1 MQVLPMI
8 SVIAI
13 LMVVSIGISP
23 VHAIGFSFSESN
35 FLFKV
40 QNVIE
45 DIRIIVASPSDKIT
59 LIKEFALEK
68 QAIIDTKT
76 INGEKVPL
84 DIEERRL
91 ELIDKSDNIEE
102 SVDVITQLKNELNQ
116 LGEMNEIR
124 ILYSQFEDCK
134 INCTDQQLLDFN
146 EKVNALD
153 SWNNKCQGTFNIDD
167 YDYSMNSY
175 DKLSSK
181 CPDLY
186 KFSKNHLK
194 SVVNDD

>member
-1 MQVLPMI
+1 
-8 SVIAI
+8 
-13 LMVVSIGISP
+13 MVVSIGISP

-153 SWNNKCQGTFNIDD
+153 SWNNKCQGTFDIDD

>member
-102 SVDVITQLKNELNQ
+102 SVDVITQFKNELNQ

-153 SWNNKCQGTFNIDD
+153 SWNNKCQGTFDIDD

>member
-1 MQVLPMI
+1 MI

>member
-23 VHAIGFSFSESN
+23 VYAYGFSFSESN

-45 DIRIIVASPSDKIT
+45 DIRINLASPPDKIT
-59 LIKEFALEK
+59 LIKEFALDK
-68 QAIIDTKT
+68 QTIIDTKT

-91 ELIDKSDNIEE
+91 ELIDKSDNIAE

-153 SWNNKCQGTFNIDD
+153 SWNNKCQGTFDIDD
-167 YDYSMNSY
+167 YDYSMNAF

-194 SVVNDD
+194 SVVNEN

>member
-1 MQVLPMI
+1 MQVIPMI
-8 SVIAI
+8 SVIATLLI
-13 LMVVSIGISP
+13 VSIGISP
-23 VHAIGFSFSESN
+23 VYAYGFSFSESN

-45 DIRIIVASPSDKIT
+45 DIRINLASPPDKIT

-91 ELIDKSDNIEE
+91 ELIDKSDNIAE
-102 SVDVITQLKNELNQ
+102 SVDVITQFKNELNQ

-153 SWNNKCQGTFNIDD
+153 SWNNKCQGTFEIDD
-167 YDYSMNSY
+167 YDYSMNAF

-194 SVVNDD
+194 SVVNEN

>member
-1 MQVLPMI
+1 MI

-153 SWNNKCQGTFNIDD
+153 SWNNKCQGTFDIDD

>member
-23 VHAIGFSFSESN
+23 VYAYGFSFSESN

-45 DIRIIVASPSDKIT
+45 DIRINLASPPDKIT

-91 ELIDKSDNIEE
+91 ELIDKSDNIAE

-153 SWNNKCQGTFNIDD
+153 SWNNKCQGTFDIDD
-167 YDYSMNSY
+167 YDYSMNAF

-194 SVVNDD
+194 SVVNEN

>member
-23 VHAIGFSFSESN
+23 VYAYGFSFSESN

-45 DIRIIVASPSDKIT
+45 DIRISIASPPDKIT
-59 LIKEFALEK
+59 LIKEFALDK
-68 QAIIDTKT
+68 QTIIDTKT

-91 ELIDKSDNIEE
+91 ELIDKSDNIAE

-153 SWNNKCQGTFNIDD
+153 SWNNKCQGTFDIDD
-167 YDYSMNSY
+167 YDYSMNAF

-194 SVVNDD
+194 SVVNEN

>member
-1 MQVLPMI
+1 
-8 SVIAI
+8 
-13 LMVVSIGISP
+13 MVVSIGISP
-23 VHAIGFSFSESN
+23 VYAYGFSFSESN

-45 DIRIIVASPSDKIT
+45 DIRINLASPPDKIT

-91 ELIDKSDNIEE
+91 ELIDKSDNIAE

-153 SWNNKCQGTFNIDD
+153 SWNNKCQGTFDIDD
-167 YDYSMNSY
+167 YDYSMNAF

-186 KFSKNHLK
+186 KYSKNHLITAIGE
-194 SVVNDD
+194 N

>member
-23 VHAIGFSFSESN
+23 VYAYGFSFSESN

-45 DIRIIVASPSDKIT
+45 DIRISIASPPDKIT
-59 LIKEFALEK
+59 LIKEFALDK
-68 QAIIDTKT
+68 QTIIDTKT

-91 ELIDKSDNIEE
+91 ELIDKSDNIAE
-102 SVDVITQLKNELNQ
+102 SVDVITQFKNELNQ

-153 SWNNKCQGTFNIDD
+153 SWNNKCQGTFDIDD
-167 YDYSMNSY
+167 YDYSMNAF

-194 SVVNDD
+194 SVVNEN

>member
-1 MQVLPMI
+1 MI

-153 SWNNKCQGTFNIDD
+153 SWNNKCQGTFDIDD

-194 SVVNDD
+194 SVVNGE

>member
-1 MQVLPMI
+1 MI
-8 SVIAI
+8 GVIAT
-13 LMVVSIGISP
+13 LLVVSIGISP
-23 VHAIGFSFSESN
+23 VYAYGFTFSESN

-45 DIRIIVASPSDKIT
+45 DIRINLASPTDKIE

-91 ELIDKSDNIEE
+91 ELIEKTDNIAE
-102 SVDVITQLKNELNQ
+102 SVDLITQLKNELNQ

-134 INCTDQQLLDFN
+134 INCTDQQLQDFN

-153 SWNNKCQGTFNIDD
+153 SWNNKCQGTFDIDD
-167 YDYSMNSY
+167 YDYSMNSF

-186 KFSKNHLK
+186 KFSKNNLK
-194 SVVNDD
+194 SVVNGE

>member
-153 SWNNKCQGTFNIDD
+153 SWNNKCQGTFDIDD

>member
-23 VHAIGFSFSESN
+23 VYAYGFSFSESN

-45 DIRIIVASPSDKIT
+45 DIRINLASPPDKIT

-91 ELIDKSDNIEE
+91 ELIDKSDNIAE
-102 SVDVITQLKNELNQ
+102 SVDVITQFKNELNH

-153 SWNNKCQGTFNIDD
+153 SWNNKCQGTFDIDD
-167 YDYSMNSY
+167 YDYSMNAF

-194 SVVNDD
+194 SVVNEN

>member
-1 MQVLPMI
+1 
-8 SVIAI
+8 
-13 LMVVSIGISP
+13 MVVSIGISP
-23 VHAIGFSFSESN
+23 VYAYGFSFSESN

-45 DIRIIVASPSDKIT
+45 DIRINLASPPDKIT

-91 ELIDKSDNIEE
+91 ELIDKSDNIAE
-102 SVDVITQLKNELNQ
+102 SVDVITQFKNELNQ

-153 SWNNKCQGTFNIDD
+153 SWNNKCQGTFDIDD
-167 YDYSMNSY
+167 YDYSMNSF

-186 KFSKNHLK
+186 KFSKNHLITAIGE
-194 SVVNDD
+194 N

>member
-1 MQVLPMI
+1 MI

-13 LMVVSIGISP
+13 LMVVSIGILP

-153 SWNNKCQGTFNIDD
+153 SWNNKCQGTFDIDD

>member
-1 MQVLPMI
+1 MI

-23 VHAIGFSFSESN
+23 VYAYGFSFSESN

-45 DIRIIVASPSDKIT
+45 DIRINLASPPDKIT

-91 ELIDKSDNIEE
+91 ELIDKSDNIAE
-102 SVDVITQLKNELNQ
+102 SVDVITQFKNELNQ

-153 SWNNKCQGTFNIDD
+153 SWNNKCQGTFDIDD
-167 YDYSMNSY
+167 YDYSMNAF

-194 SVVNDD
+194 SVVNEN

>member
-45 DIRIIVASPSDKIT
+45 DIRIIIASPSDKIT

-153 SWNNKCQGTFNIDD
+153 SWNNKCQGTFDIDD

>member
-1 MQVLPMI
+1 MI

-23 VHAIGFSFSESN
+23 VYAYGFSFSESN

-45 DIRIIVASPSDKIT
+45 DIRISIASPPDKIT
-59 LIKEFALEK
+59 LIKEFALDK
-68 QAIIDTKT
+68 QTIIDTKT

-91 ELIDKSDNIEE
+91 ELIDKSDNIAE

-153 SWNNKCQGTFNIDD
+153 SWNNKCQGTFDIDD
-167 YDYSMNSY
+167 YDYSMNAF

-194 SVVNDD
+194 SVVNEN

>member
-1 MQVLPMI
+1 MI
-8 SVIAI
+8 GVIATL
-13 LMVVSIGISP
+13 LMVSIGISP
-23 VHAIGFSFSESN
+23 VYAYGFSFSESN

-45 DIRIIVASPSDKIT
+45 DIRINLASPPDKIT

-91 ELIDKSDNIEE
+91 ELIDKSDNIAE
-102 SVDVITQLKNELNQ
+102 SVDVITQFKNELNQ

-153 SWNNKCQGTFNIDD
+153 SWNNKCQGTFDIDD
-167 YDYSMNSY
+167 YDYSMNAF

-194 SVVNDD
+194 SVVNEN

>member
-23 VHAIGFSFSESN
+23 VYAYGFSFSESN

-45 DIRIIVASPSDKIT
+45 DIRINLASPPDKIT

-91 ELIDKSDNIEE
+91 ELIDKSDNIAE
-102 SVDVITQLKNELNQ
+102 SVDVITQFKNELNQ

-153 SWNNKCQGTFNIDD
+153 SWNNKCQGTFDIDD
-167 YDYSMNSY
+167 YDYSMNAF

-194 SVVNDD
+194 SVVNEN